1 MSILKYFR
9 KRRPVVQVRQ
19 LSHGE
24 IADLVVASAWDMDE
38 AQWQSLTDFDRAE
51 CRRTITAAPR
61 FKP

>member
-1 MSILKYFR
+1 MLKYFR
-9 KRRPVVQVRQ
+9 KRRPVVRVRQ

>member
-1 MSILKYFR
+1 MIRFFR
-9 KRRPVVQVRQ
+9 KRRPAVTVRQ
-19 LSHGE
+19 LSREE
-24 IADLVVASAWDMDE
+24 IADLVVASAWDMNE

>member
-1 MSILKYFR
+1 MIRFFR

-24 IADLVVASAWDMDE
+24 IADLVVASAWDMTE
-38 AQWQSLTDFDRAE
+38 SQWQSLTDFDRAE